1 MKEVKVSTSLLYH
14 TQCIRDYQYESSE
27 YGNCEVIWNIRRKS
41 FCCNKC
47 GYPGVSIVVAR
58 ERLIKGE
65 RIGNKHFFLRVPI
78 HRIYCSECKNITIEN
93 LSFLSSSKARITKSL
108 ERTIYWITS
117 EDEHNRCYILFWYW
131 LENSKRVREKSLDI
145 YH

>member
-93 LSFLSSSKARITKSL
+93 LSFLSSSKAKDNKISGKNNH
-108 ERTIYWITS
+108 WITS